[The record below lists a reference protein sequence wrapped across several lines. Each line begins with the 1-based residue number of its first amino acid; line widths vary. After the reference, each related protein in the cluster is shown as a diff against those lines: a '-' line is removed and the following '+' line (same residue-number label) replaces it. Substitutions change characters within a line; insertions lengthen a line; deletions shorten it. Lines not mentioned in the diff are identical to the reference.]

1 MKKASD
7 ILEVRESILYNKN
20 VDKDIKIASVGDIH
34 ISKTV
39 GERDINNIC
48 ESLANEKPDYVCLLG
63 DLIDSPKE
71 LIKGNSLDNLEN
83 LIKYCSSIAPTMIVL
98 GNHDYICNDSIIVPD
113 LSDESNI
120 WGYINKLSNVY
131 VLNDEVYSDNK
142 IVIGGYIQKEDVYN
156 NRYDKHTE
164 DAIALYIDLIQ
175 HPNLHSELR
184 KDLPRVFL
192 AHSPGSIHDNRI
204 KSLLSVY
211 DVIITGHYH
220 NGCVPAMLEDILPKN
235 TGIITS
241 KLELFPKYARGVVKL
256 DTGTYLVYSGGWVKL
271 SASSPL
277 LFHPL
282 DKLCNRQ
289 IDITT
294 LTSDEEYKK
303 ESIKTK
309 KLILKKW
316 S

>member
-7 ILEVRESILYNKN
+7 ILEVRESIFYNKN

-34 ISKTV
+34 ISKNV
-39 GERDINNIC
+39 GEIDINNIY
-48 ESLANEKPDYVCLLG
+48 ESLSDENPDYVCLLG
-63 DLIDSPKE
+63 DLIDSPGKSTVGKDIDD
-71 LIKGNSLDNLEN
+71 LKTLV
-83 LIKYCSSIAPTMIVL
+83 KYCSSIAPTMIIL
-98 GNHDYICNDSIIVPD
+98 GNHDYIYNDSNDVPD

-120 WGYINKLSNVY
+120 WSYINKLSDVY
-131 VLNDEVYSDNK
+131 VLNDDVYSDDK
-142 IVIGGYIQKEDVYN
+142 IIIGGCTQTEDVYN

-164 DAIALYIDLIQ
+164 DAIALYIDLME
-175 HPNLHSELR
+175 HPRLHSDLR
-184 KDLPRVFL
+184 EDLPKIFL
-192 AHSPGSIHDNRI
+192 IHSPASINDNRI
-204 KSLLSVY
+204 KDLLSVY

-220 NGCVPAMLEDILPKN
+220 NGCVPAMLENILPKN
-235 TGIITS
+235 VGIITP

-256 DTGTYLVYSGGWVKL
+256 DTGTYLIYSGGWTKL

-294 LTSDEEYKK
+294 LTSDKAYIEE
-303 ESIKTK
+303 SVKTK
-309 KLILKKW
+309 KLVLKK
-316 S
+316 